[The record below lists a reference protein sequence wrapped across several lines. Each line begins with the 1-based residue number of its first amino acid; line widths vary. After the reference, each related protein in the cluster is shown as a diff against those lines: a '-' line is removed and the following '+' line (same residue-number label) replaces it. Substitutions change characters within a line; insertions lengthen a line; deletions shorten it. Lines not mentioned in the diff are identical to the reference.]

1 VRDAL
6 LQERSCVPRYPYRL
20 TFCKAGIAHIRKTGL
35 TLGFMWGYEKGTDPA
50 EQMSAMREAFARTC
64 TAIYAGP
71 DPEQAMAL
79 ATELGDLTRELQGE
93 AADFRGYLAAYLREY
108 HGLSTIEIG
117 ALLGVSHQRASQMI
131 TAAKERGNPVT
142 EPTTLP
148 ELPHVVL
155 AIITSDQGVL
165 IEQRHDRVPPYTFPG
180 GDIEHGET
188 FDAAAKRR
196 VAAETGIAVTKTS
209 LIGRRIHPKTS
220 RVIVYCHATVDSTDV
235 HLGDPEDLN
244 EVRWATIDETREL
257 MPDMFEP
264 VRQYLDELHR
274 VS

>member
-1 VRDAL
+1 MVVAP
-6 LQERSCVPRYPYRL
+6 QEGSCITHYARTTTL
-20 TFCKAGIAHIRKTGL
+20 RKPGLADTRKSGL
-35 TLGFMWGYEKGTDPA
+35 TLGFMWGYEKGTDPKR
-50 EQMSAMREAFARTC
+50 QMDAMREAFARAC

-71 DPEQAMAL
+71 DPEQAMQL
-79 ATELGDLTRELQGE
+79 AAELGDLTRKLQGE
-93 AADFRGYLAAYLREY
+93 AAGFRGYLAAYLHDY
-108 HGLSTIEIG
+108 HGLTTTQVG

-131 TAAKERGNPVT
+131 TAAKEKGNPVT

-165 IEQRHDRVPPYTFPG
+165 IEQRKDKVPPYTFPG

-196 VAAETGIAVTKTS
+196 VLAETGIEVTSTT

-220 RVIVYCHATVDSTDV
+220 RVMVYCHAIVESTDV

-257 MPDMFEP
+257 MPDMFGP
-264 VRQYLDELHR
+264 VRQYLDELAR
-274 VS
+274 TTA